1 MSTEIKKFQSAKN
14 LKIKKLKSLKKRKK
28 ETAEI
33 GQRRSCLNCLL
44 ELANDLPELTL
55 VKPEQFLHLQRTKSF
70 FPVN

>member
-14 LKIKKLKSLKKRKK
+14 LKIKKLKSLK
-28 ETAEI
+28 ETTEI